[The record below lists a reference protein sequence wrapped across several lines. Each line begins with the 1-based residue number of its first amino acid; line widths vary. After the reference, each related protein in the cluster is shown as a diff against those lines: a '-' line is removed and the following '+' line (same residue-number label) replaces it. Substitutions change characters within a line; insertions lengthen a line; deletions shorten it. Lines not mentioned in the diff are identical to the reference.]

1 MRAKVRDREIGVAIA
16 NHDRTEQR
24 SLRAMARGL
33 IARGVGLFTGTSDHS
48 IARRGAA
55 TAFAIRIAGAAVAF
69 VSQIILARWM
79 GRYEFG
85 IYVYVWTWLL
95 LIGSLVPLGLCTA
108 AQRFIP
114 EYQTQNDF
122 ARLRGYIFASRW
134 LVFAIATAIGG
145 LTIAALFAF
154 QKYLDNHYVV
164 PLVLMCACLPMHA
177 LSAAQDGISRSY
189 NWIDMALAP
198 GYIVRPLVIL
208 GFMAGFHYAGM
219 PNSALYAM
227 ASTVF
232 AYWLV
237 TVAQMLM
244 INRRLK
250 EKVPAGPRKYE
261 ARFWFATAFPI
272 FMVESFYFLLTYAD
286 ILVLEVYVDPD
297 QVAVYYAAT
306 KILALVAFVY
316 FAVSAATAHRFAEY
330 HVAGQRQKLERFL
343 TDSIK
348 WTFWPSLL
356 GTLGLLVIGKF
367 LLALFGEGFD
377 TGYGLMFVL
386 AIGLLARAGVG
397 PVERL
402 LNMVGE
408 QKACATI
415 YALAFVTNLAL
426 CFILIPHLMLYGAAI
441 AISTAMIV
449 ESALLYLVT
458 KRKLG
463 LHVFIW
469 RKSANPT

>member
-1 MRAKVRDREIGVAIA
+1 MSVA
-16 NHDRTEQR
+16 NPDRTEPR
-24 SLRAMARGL
+24 NLRAMTREL
-33 IARGVGLFTGTSDHS
+33 LTRLLGLFTGTSDHS

-55 TAFAIRIAGAAVAF
+55 TAFAIRVAGAAVAF
-69 VSQIILARWM
+69 LSQIILARWM
-79 GRYEFG
+79 GRHEFG

-95 LIGSLVPLGLCTA
+95 LIGSLVPIGLCTA

-114 EYQTQNDF
+114 EYTTQGDE

-134 LVFAIATAIGG
+134 LVVTIATAIAGVTVAG
-145 LTIAALFAF
+145 LYLFR
-154 QKYLDNHYVV
+154 QHLDNYYAV

-198 GYIVRPLVIL
+198 GYIVRPLIIL
-208 GFMAGFHYAGM
+208 VFMAGFHFAGF
-219 PNSALYAM
+219 PNTALYAM
-227 ASTVF
+227 GSTVI

-237 TVAQMLM
+237 TVTQMVLLD
-244 INRRLK
+244 RRLK
-250 EKVPAGPRKYE
+250 AKISKGPRKYE
-261 ARFWFATAFPI
+261 TKFWLATAFPI
-272 FMVESFYFLLTYAD
+272 FLVESFYFLLTYAD
-286 ILVLEVYVDPD
+286 ILVLEVYVEPD

-330 HVAGQRQKLERFL
+330 HIAGEREKLERFL
-343 TDSIK
+343 NDSIK
-348 WTFWPSLL
+348 WTFWPSLA
-356 GTLGLLVIGKF
+356 GTIGLLVLGKF
-367 LLALFGEGFD
+367 LLSLFGDGFD
-377 TGYGLMFVL
+377 SGYGLLFVL

-408 QKACATI
+408 QRACATI
-415 YALAFVTNLAL
+415 YALAFIANLAL
-426 CFILIPHLMLYGAAI
+426 CFILIPHLKLYGAAI
-441 AISTAMIV
+441 AISAAMMF
-449 ESALLYLVT
+449 ESAMLYLVT

-463 LHVFIW
+463 LHVFVW
-469 RKSANPT
+469 RKPI

>member
-1 MRAKVRDREIGVAIA
+1 LALAIA
-16 NHDRTEQR
+16 NQEQTEQR
-24 SLRAMARGL
+24 NLRAMARGL
-33 IARGVGLFTGTSDHS
+33 IARAIGLFTGTSDHS

-55 TAFAIRIAGAAVAF
+55 TAFIIRVAGAAVAF
-69 VSQIILARWM
+69 LSQIILARWM

-114 EYQTQNDF
+114 EYTTQGDD

-134 LVFAIATAIGG
+134 FVVAIATVVGG
-145 LTIAALFAF
+145 LTIAILFAF
-154 QKYLDNHYVV
+154 QRYLDNYYVV

-198 GYIVRPLVIL
+198 GYIARPLVIL
-208 GFMAGFHYAGM
+208 AFMAGFHYAGM

-232 AYWLV
+232 AYWIV
-237 TVAQMLM
+237 TVAQMVMLG
-244 INRRLK
+244 RRLK

-261 ARFWFATAFPI
+261 TKFWLATAFPI
-272 FMVESFYFLLTYAD
+272 FMVESFYFLLTYTD
-286 ILVLEVYVDPD
+286 ILVLEVFVEPD

-330 HVAGQRQKLERFL
+330 HVSGQRDKLERFL
-343 TDSIK
+343 SDSIK

-356 GTLGLLVIGKF
+356 GTLGLLVLGK
-367 LLALFGEGFD
+367 LLLSLFGEGFD
-377 TGYGLMFVL
+377 SGYGLLFVL

-408 QKACATI
+408 QKACALI
-415 YALAFVTNLAL
+415 YAGAFILNLAL
-426 CFILIPHLMLYGAAI
+426 CFILIPRFALYGAAI
-441 AISTAMIV
+441 AISAAMMF
-449 ESALLYLVT
+449 ESAMLYLVT

-463 LHVFIW
+463 LHVFVW
-469 RKSANPT
+469 RNPV

>member
-1 MRAKVRDREIGVAIA
+1 MRTKVRDREIGVSIA
-16 NHDRTEQR
+16 NHERTER
-24 SLRAMARGL
+24 RTLRAMARGL
-33 IARGVGLFTGTSDHS
+33 IARGIGLFTGNSDHS
-48 IARRGAA
+48 VARRGAA
-55 TAFAIRIAGAAVAF
+55 TAFIIRVAGAAVAF
-69 VSQIILARWM
+69 LSQIILARWM

-114 EYQTQNDF
+114 EYSTQGDH

-134 LVFAIATAIGG
+134 FVVAIATAVGAI
-145 LTIAALFAF
+145 TIAILFTF
-154 QKYLDNHYVV
+154 QRYLDNYYVV

-208 GFMAGFHYAGM
+208 AFMAGFHFAGM
-219 PNSALYAM
+219 PNTALYAM
-227 ASTVF
+227 VSTVI

-237 TVAQMLM
+237 TVAQMLL
-244 INRRLK
+244 INRRLN
-250 EKVPAGPRKYE
+250 EKVSAGPRKYE
-261 ARFWFATAFPI
+261 TKFWLATAFPI
-272 FMVESFYFLLTYAD
+272 FLVESFYFLLTYTD
-286 ILVLEVYVDPD
+286 ILVLEVFVEPD

-330 HVAGQRQKLERFL
+330 HVSGQHEKLERFL
-343 TDSIK
+343 SDSIK
-348 WTFWPSLL
+348 WTFWPSLA

-367 LLALFGEGFD
+367 LLSLFGEGFD
-377 TGYGLMFVL
+377 AGYGLLFVL

-408 QKACATI
+408 QKACALI
-415 YALAFVTNLAL
+415 YAGAFVVNLAL
-426 CFILIPHLMLYGAAI
+426 CFVLIPHLKLYGAAI
-441 AISTAMIV
+441 AISAAMIF
-449 ESALLYLVT
+449 ESVTLYLVT

-463 LHVFIW
+463 LHVFVW
-469 RKSANPT
+469 RKSA

>member
-1 MRAKVRDREIGVAIA
+1 VSLANPDRA
-16 NHDRTEQR
+16 EQR
-24 SLRAMARGL
+24 NLRAIVRGL
-33 IARGVGLFTGTSDHS
+33 IAHATGLFTGSSDHS
-48 IARRGAA
+48 VARRSAA
-55 TAFAIRIAGAAVAF
+55 IAFAIRIAGAAVAF
-69 VSQIILARWM
+69 LSQIVLARWM

-114 EYQTQNDF
+114 EYATQGDD

-134 LVFAIATAIGG
+134 LVVGIATAVAGT
-145 LTIAALFAF
+145 TIAILFLF
-154 QKYLDNHYVV
+154 RQYMDNYYVV

-177 LSAAQDGISRSY
+177 LSAVQDGISRSY

-208 GFMAGFHYAGM
+208 AFMAGFHFAGF
-219 PNSALYAM
+219 PNTALYAM
-227 ASTVF
+227 ASTVI

-244 INRRLK
+244 LDRRLK
-250 EKVPAGPRKYE
+250 EKVPPGTKKFE
-261 ARFWFATAFPI
+261 TSFWLATAFPI
-272 FMVESFYFLLTYAD
+272 FMVESFYFLLTYTD
-286 ILVLEVYVDPD
+286 ILVLEVYVEPD

-330 HVAGQRQKLERFL
+330 HVSGQRERLERFL
-343 TDSIK
+343 SDSIK
-348 WTFWPSLL
+348 WTFWPSLA
-356 GTLGLLVIGKF
+356 GTIGLLVLGKF
-367 LLALFGEGFD
+367 LLSLFGEGFAS
-377 TGYGLMFVL
+377 GYGLMFVL
-386 AIGLLARAGVG
+386 AVGLLARAGVG

-408 QKACATI
+408 QRSCAAI
-415 YALAFVTNLAL
+415 YALAFITNLAL
-426 CFILIPHLMLYGAAI
+426 CFLLIPHFKLYGAAV
-441 AISTAMIV
+441 AISAAMMF
-449 ESALLYLVT
+449 ESAMLYLVT

-463 LHVFIW
+463 LHVFVW
-469 RKSANPT
+469 RKPS

>member
-1 MRAKVRDREIGVAIA
+1 MAIA
-16 NHDRTEQR
+16 NQEQTEQR
-24 SLRAMARGL
+24 NLRAMARGL
-33 IARGVGLFTGTSDHS
+33 IARAVGLFTGTSDHS
-48 IARRGAA
+48 VARRGAA
-55 TAFAIRIAGAAVAF
+55 TAFIIRVAGAAVAF
-69 VSQIILARWM
+69 LSQIILARWM
-79 GRYEFG
+79 GRHEFG

-114 EYQTQNDF
+114 EYATQGDD

-134 LVFAIATAIGG
+134 FVVAIATAVGG
-145 LTIAALFAF
+145 LTIAILFVF
-154 QKYLDNHYVV
+154 QRYLDNYYVV

-208 GFMAGFHYAGM
+208 AFMAGFHFAGM
-219 PNSALYAM
+219 PNTALYAM
-227 ASTVF
+227 VSTVF

-237 TVAQMLM
+237 TVAQMLL

-250 EKVPAGPRKYE
+250 EKVPPGPRKYE
-261 ARFWFATAFPI
+261 TKFWLATAFPI
-272 FMVESFYFLLTYAD
+272 FMVESFYFLLTYTD
-286 ILVLEVYVDPD
+286 ILVLEVFVEPD

-330 HVAGQRQKLERFL
+330 HVSGQREKLERFL
-343 TDSIK
+343 SDSIK
-348 WTFWPSLL
+348 WTFWPSLA

-367 LLALFGEGFD
+367 LLSLFGEGFSS
-377 TGYGLMFVL
+377 GYGLMFVL

-408 QKACATI
+408 QKACALI
-415 YALAFVTNLAL
+415 YAGAFILNLAL
-426 CFILIPHLMLYGAAI
+426 CFILIPRFMLYGAAI
-441 AISTAMIV
+441 AISAAMIF
-449 ESALLYLVT
+449 ESAMLYLVT

-463 LHVFIW
+463 LHVFVW
-469 RKSANPT
+469 RKPN

>member
-1 MRAKVRDREIGVAIA
+1 
-16 NHDRTEQR
+16 
-24 SLRAMARGL
+24 MAREL
-33 IARGVGLFTGTSDHS
+33 IARGLGLFSGNSDHS

-55 TAFAIRIAGAAVAF
+55 TAFMIRVAGAAVAF
-69 VSQIILARWM
+69 LSQIILARWM

-95 LIGSLVPLGLCTA
+95 LLGSLVPLGLCTA

-114 EYQTQNDF
+114 EYQTQGDF
-122 ARLRGYIFASRW
+122 ARVRGYIFASRW
-134 LVFAIATAIGG
+134 LVVAIATAVGG
-145 LTIAALFAF
+145 ITIAVLFAF

-208 GFMAGFHYAGM
+208 AFMAGFHFAGM
-219 PNSALYAM
+219 PNTALYAM
-227 ASTVF
+227 VSTVF
-232 AYWLV
+232 AYWIV
-237 TVAQMLM
+237 TVAQLVMM
-244 INRRLK
+244 SFRLR

-261 ARFWFATAFPI
+261 TKFWLATAFPI
-272 FMVESFYFLLTYAD
+272 FLVESFYFLLTYTD
-286 ILVLEVYVDPD
+286 ILILEIYVNPD
-297 QVAVYYAAT
+297 EVAVYYAAT

-330 HVAGQRQKLERFL
+330 HIAGEHEKLERFL
-343 TDSIK
+343 SDSIK

-356 GTLGLLVIGKF
+356 GTIGLLVTGKF

-377 TGYGLMFVL
+377 SGYGLMFVL

-408 QKACATI
+408 QKACALI
-415 YALAFVTNLAL
+415 YAGAFVVNLSL
-426 CFILIPHLMLYGAAI
+426 CFILVPYLKLYGAAI
-441 AISTAMIV
+441 AISAAMIF
-449 ESALLYLVT
+449 ESLLLYVVT

-469 RKSANPT
+469 RKPA

>member
-1 MRAKVRDREIGVAIA
+1 LAIA
-16 NHDRTEQR
+16 GQNRSDQR
-24 SLRAMARGL
+24 SLRETLRGL
-33 IARGVGLFTGTSDHS
+33 FARALGLFTGSSDHS
-48 IARRGAA
+48 VARRGAA
-55 TAFAIRIAGAAVAF
+55 TAFIIRVAGAAVAF
-69 VSQIILARWM
+69 LSQIVLARWM

-95 LIGSLVPLGLCTA
+95 LLGSLVPLGLCTA

-114 EYQTQNDF
+114 EYQAQGDF

-134 LVFAIATAIGG
+134 FVVAIATVIAGV
-145 LTIAALFAF
+145 TIAGLFAF

-208 GFMAGFHYAGM
+208 AFMAGFHFAGL

-232 AYWLV
+232 AYWIV
-237 TVAQMLM
+237 TVAQTVMM
-244 INRRLK
+244 GRRLK
-250 EKVPAGPRKYE
+250 EKVAAGPRKYE
-261 ARFWFATAFPI
+261 TKFWLATAFPI
-272 FMVESFYFLLTYAD
+272 FMVESFYFLLTYTD
-286 ILVLEVYVDPD
+286 ILVLELFVDPD
-297 QVAVYYAAT
+297 EVAVYYAAT

-330 HVAGQRQKLERFL
+330 HVSGQPEKLERFL

-356 GTLGLLVIGKF
+356 GTLGLLVIGK
-367 LLALFGEGFD
+367 LLLSLFGEGFD
-377 TGYGLMFVL
+377 SGYGLLFVL

-408 QKACATI
+408 QRACAMI

-426 CFILIPHLMLYGAAI
+426 CFLLIPHLKLYGAAI
-441 AISTAMIV
+441 AISAAMIV
-449 ESALLYLVT
+449 ESALLFFVT
-458 KRKLG
+458 KRKLN

-469 RKSANPT
+469 RKPA

>member
-1 MRAKVRDREIGVAIA
+1 MAIA
-16 NHDRTEQR
+16 NQQPEEQR
-24 SLRAMARGL
+24 SLRA
-33 IARGVGLFTGTSDHS
+33 IARELISRALGLFTGTSDHS
-48 IARRGAA
+48 VARRGAA

-69 VSQIILARWM
+69 LSQIILARWM

-95 LIGSLVPLGLCTA
+95 LLGSLVPLGLCTA

-114 EYQTQNDF
+114 EYQTQGDF

-134 LVFAIATAIGG
+134 FVVAIATAVAGT
-145 LTIAALFAF
+145 TIAGLFVF

-208 GFMAGFHYAGM
+208 AFMAGFHYAGM

-232 AYWLV
+232 AYWIV
-237 TVAQMLM
+237 TVAQLVMM
-244 INRRLK
+244 GRRLK
-250 EKVPAGPRKYE
+250 EKVPAGPRTYE
-261 ARFWFATAFPI
+261 TKFWLATAFPI
-272 FMVESFYFLLTYAD
+272 FMVESFYFLLTYTD
-286 ILVLEVYVDPD
+286 ILILELYVDPD
-297 QVAVYYAAT
+297 EVAVYYAAT

-330 HVAGQRQKLERFL
+330 HVSGQRDKLERFL

-348 WTFWPSLL
+348 WTFWPSLA

-377 TGYGLMFVL
+377 SGYGLMFVL
-386 AIGLLARAGVG
+386 AVGLLARAGVG

-408 QKACATI
+408 QKACALI
-415 YALAFVTNLAL
+415 YAGAFILNLSL
-426 CFILIPHLMLYGAAI
+426 CFILIPHLKLYGAAI
-441 AISTAMIV
+441 AISAAMMF
-449 ESALLYLVT
+449 ESAMLYLVT

-463 LHVFIW
+463 LHVFVW
-469 RKSANPT
+469 KKPA

>member
-1 MRAKVRDREIGVAIA
+1 MRTKVRDREIGVSIA
-16 NHDRTEQR
+16 NHERTER
-24 SLRAMARGL
+24 RTLRAMARGL
-33 IARGVGLFTGTSDHS
+33 IARGIGLFTGNSDHS
-48 IARRGAA
+48 VARRGAA
-55 TAFAIRIAGAAVAF
+55 TAFIIRVAGAAVAF
-69 VSQIILARWM
+69 LSQIILARWM

-114 EYQTQNDF
+114 EYSTQGDH

-134 LVFAIATAIGG
+134 FVVAIATAVGAI
-145 LTIAALFAF
+145 TIAILFTF
-154 QKYLDNHYVV
+154 QRYLDNYYVV

-208 GFMAGFHYAGM
+208 AFMAGFHFAGM
-219 PNSALYAM
+219 PNTALYAM
-227 ASTVF
+227 VSTVI

-237 TVAQMLM
+237 TVAQMLL

-261 ARFWFATAFPI
+261 TKFWLATAFPI
-272 FMVESFYFLLTYAD
+272 FLVESFYFLLTYTD
-286 ILVLEVYVDPD
+286 ILVLEVFVEPD

-330 HVAGQRQKLERFL
+330 HVSGQHEKLERFL
-343 TDSIK
+343 SDSIK
-348 WTFWPSLL
+348 WTFWPSLA

-367 LLALFGEGFD
+367 LLSLFGEGFD
-377 TGYGLMFVL
+377 AGYGLLFVL

-408 QKACATI
+408 QKACALI
-415 YALAFVTNLAL
+415 YAGAFVVNLAL
-426 CFILIPHLMLYGAAI
+426 CFVLIPHLKLYGAAI
-441 AISTAMIV
+441 AISAAMIF
-449 ESALLYLVT
+449 ESVTLYLVT

-463 LHVFIW
+463 LHVFVW
-469 RKSANPT
+469 RKSA

>member
-1 MRAKVRDREIGVAIA
+1 MAIA
-16 NHDRTEQR
+16 NQDGTERPGMREQLR
-24 SLRAMARGL
+24 SL
-33 IARGVGLFTGTSDHS
+33 IALVRRLFAGESDHS
-48 IARRGAA
+48 VARRGAA
-55 TAFAIRIAGAAVAF
+55 TAFIIRVAGAAVAF

-114 EYQTQNDF
+114 EYTTQGDD

-134 LVFAIATAIGG
+134 LVVAIATAVAGT
-145 LTIAALFAF
+145 TIATLFTF
-154 QKYLDNHYVV
+154 QQYLDNHYVV

-208 GFMAGFHYAGM
+208 GFMAGFHFAGF
-219 PNSALYAM
+219 PNTALYAM
-227 ASTVF
+227 ASTVI
-232 AYWLV
+232 AYWIV
-237 TVAQMLM
+237 TVVQMFLLD
-244 INRRLK
+244 RRLK
-250 EKVPAGPRKYE
+250 EKVPAGPRKLETKY
-261 ARFWFATAFPI
+261 WLATAFPI

-286 ILVLEVYVDPD
+286 ILVLEIYVDPD

-330 HVAGQRQKLERFL
+330 HVSGERDKLERFL

-356 GTLGLLVIGKF
+356 GTIGLLVLGKY
-367 LLALFGEGFD
+367 LLSLFGEGFD
-377 TGYGLMFVL
+377 AGYGLMFVL

-415 YALAFVTNLAL
+415 YALAFIANLSL
-426 CFILIPHLMLYGAAI
+426 CFILIPHLKLYGAAI
-441 AISTAMIV
+441 AISAAMMF
-449 ESALLYLVT
+449 ESAMLYLVT

-463 LHVFIW
+463 LHVFVW
-469 RKSANPT
+469 RKAV

>member
-1 MRAKVRDREIGVAIA
+1 VAIA
-16 NHDRTEQR
+16 NQDQTEER
-24 SLRAMARGL
+24 GLRATVRGL
-33 IARGVGLFTGTSDHS
+33 IARGLGLFSGNSDHS
-48 IARRGAA
+48 VARRGAA

-69 VSQIILARWM
+69 LSQIILARWM

-95 LIGSLVPLGLCTA
+95 LLGSLVPLGLCTA

-114 EYQTQNDF
+114 EYQTQGDF

-134 LVFAIATAIGG
+134 LVVAIATAVGFA
-145 LTIAALFAF
+145 TIAILFTF
-154 QKYLDNHYVV
+154 QQYLDNHYVV

-208 GFMAGFHYAGM
+208 AFMAGFHYAGF
-219 PNSALYAM
+219 PNTALYAM
-227 ASTVF
+227 ASTVI

-237 TVAQMLM
+237 TVTQMLLM
-244 INRRLK
+244 DWRLR
-250 EKVPAGPRKYE
+250 EKVPAGPKKYE
-261 ARFWFATAFPI
+261 TRFWLATAFPI
-272 FMVESFYFLLTYAD
+272 FMVESFYFLLTYTD
-286 ILVLEVYVDPD
+286 ILVLEIYVEPD
-297 QVAVYYAAT
+297 EVAIYYAAT

-330 HVAGQRQKLERFL
+330 HVSGQREKLEQFL
-343 TDSIK
+343 SDSIK

-367 LLALFGEGFD
+367 LLALFGEGFSS
-377 TGYGLMFVL
+377 GYGLMFVL

-408 QKACATI
+408 QKACALI
-415 YALAFVTNLAL
+415 YAGAFVLNLAL
-426 CFILIPHLMLYGAAI
+426 CFILIPHLKLYGAAI
-441 AISTAMIV
+441 AISVAMMF
-449 ESALLYLVT
+449 ESAMLYLVT

-463 LHVFIW
+463 LHVFVW
-469 RKSANPT
+469 RKPA

>member
-1 MRAKVRDREIGVAIA
+1 
-16 NHDRTEQR
+16 
-24 SLRAMARGL
+24 MAREL
-33 IARGVGLFTGTSDHS
+33 IARGLGLFSGNSDHS

-55 TAFAIRIAGAAVAF
+55 TAFMIRVAGAAVAF
-69 VSQIILARWM
+69 LSQIIRARWM

-95 LIGSLVPLGLCTA
+95 LLGSLVPLGLCTA

-114 EYQTQNDF
+114 EYQTQGDF
-122 ARLRGYIFASRW
+122 ARVRGYIFASRW
-134 LVFAIATAIGG
+134 LVVAIATAVGG
-145 LTIAALFAF
+145 ITIAVLFAF

-208 GFMAGFHYAGM
+208 AFMAGFHFAGM
-219 PNSALYAM
+219 PNTALYAM
-227 ASTVF
+227 VSTVF
-232 AYWLV
+232 AYWIV
-237 TVAQMLM
+237 TVAQLVMM
-244 INRRLK
+244 SFRLR

-261 ARFWFATAFPI
+261 TKFWLATAFPI
-272 FMVESFYFLLTYAD
+272 FLVESFYFLLTYTD
-286 ILVLEVYVDPD
+286 ILILEIYVNPD
-297 QVAVYYAAT
+297 EVAVYYAAT

-330 HVAGQRQKLERFL
+330 HIAGEHEKLERFL
-343 TDSIK
+343 SDSIK

-356 GTLGLLVIGKF
+356 GTIGLLVTGKF

-377 TGYGLMFVL
+377 SGYGLMFVL

-408 QKACATI
+408 QKACALI
-415 YALAFVTNLAL
+415 YAGAFVVNLSL
-426 CFILIPHLMLYGAAI
+426 CFILVPYLKLYGAAI
-441 AISTAMIV
+441 AISAAMIF
-449 ESALLYLVT
+449 ESLLLYVVT

-469 RKSANPT
+469 RKPA

>member
-1 MRAKVRDREIGVAIA
+1 MAIA
-16 NHDRTEQR
+16 DQEQTER
-24 SLRAMARGL
+24 RNLHAMAREL
-33 IARGVGLFTGTSDHS
+33 IARGLGLFSGNSDHS

-55 TAFAIRIAGAAVAF
+55 TAFMIRVAGAAVAF
-69 VSQIILARWM
+69 LSQIILARWM

-95 LIGSLVPLGLCTA
+95 LLGSLVPLGLCTA

-114 EYQTQNDF
+114 EYQTQGDF
-122 ARLRGYIFASRW
+122 ARVRGYIFASRW
-134 LVFAIATAIGG
+134 LVVAIATAVGG
-145 LTIAALFAF
+145 ITIAVLFAF

-208 GFMAGFHYAGM
+208 AFMAGFHFAGM
-219 PNSALYAM
+219 PNTALYGM

-232 AYWLV
+232 AYWIV
-237 TVAQMLM
+237 TVAQLVMM
-244 INRRLK
+244 SFRLR

-261 ARFWFATAFPI
+261 TKFWLATAFPI
-272 FMVESFYFLLTYAD
+272 FLVESFYFLLTYTD
-286 ILVLEVYVDPD
+286 ILILEIYVNPD
-297 QVAVYYAAT
+297 EVAVYYAAT

-330 HVAGQRQKLERFL
+330 HIAGEHEKLERFL
-343 TDSIK
+343 SDSIK

-356 GTLGLLVIGKF
+356 GTIGLLVTGKF

-377 TGYGLMFVL
+377 SGYGLMFVL

-408 QKACATI
+408 QKACALI
-415 YALAFVTNLAL
+415 YAGAFVVNLSL
-426 CFILIPHLMLYGAAI
+426 CFILVPYLKLYGAAI
-441 AISTAMIV
+441 AISAAMIF
-449 ESALLYLVT
+449 ESLLLYVVT

-469 RKSANPT
+469 RKPA

>member
-1 MRAKVRDREIGVAIA
+1 VAIA
-16 NHDRTEQR
+16 NQNRVER
-24 SLRAMARGL
+24 RGLRETLRGL
-33 IARGVGLFTGTSDHS
+33 IVRGFGLFSGNSDHS

-55 TAFAIRIAGAAVAF
+55 TAFIIRVAGAAVAF
-69 VSQIILARWM
+69 LSQIILARWM

-95 LIGSLVPLGLCTA
+95 LLGSLVPLGLCTA

-114 EYQTQNDF
+114 EYQTQGDL

-134 LVFAIATAIGG
+134 LVVAIATVVAGV
-145 LTIAALFAF
+145 TIAVLFVF
-154 QKYLDNHYVV
+154 QKHLDNHYVV

-189 NWIDMALAP
+189 NWIDMALTP

-208 GFMAGFHYAGM
+208 AFMAGFHFAGL
-219 PNSALYAM
+219 PNTALYAM

-237 TVAQMLM
+237 TVMQMLL

-250 EKVPAGPRKYE
+250 EKVSAGPRKYE
-261 ARFWFATAFPI
+261 TKFWFATAFPI
-272 FMVESFYFLLTYAD
+272 FMVESFYFLLTYTD
-286 ILVLEVYVDPD
+286 ILVLELYVGPD

-330 HVAGQRQKLERFL
+330 HVAGQHEKLERFL
-343 TDSIK
+343 ADSIK

-356 GTLGLLVIGKF
+356 GTLGLLVLGKF
-367 LLALFGEGFD
+367 LLSLFGEGFD
-377 TGYGLMFVL
+377 AGYGLMFVL

-408 QKACATI
+408 QKACAFI
-415 YALAFVTNLAL
+415 YAGAFVVNLAL
-426 CFILIPHLMLYGAAI
+426 CFILIPYLKLYGAAV
-441 AISTAMIV
+441 AISAAMIF
-449 ESALLYLVT
+449 ESALLFFVT

-463 LHVFIW
+463 LHVFVW
-469 RKSANPT
+469 RKPA

>member
-1 MRAKVRDREIGVAIA
+1 VAIA
-16 NHDRTEQR
+16 NQEQTEQR
-24 SLRAMARGL
+24 NLRAMARGL
-33 IARGVGLFTGTSDHS
+33 IARAIGLFTGTSDHS
-48 IARRGAA
+48 VARRGAA
-55 TAFAIRIAGAAVAF
+55 TAFIIRVAGAAVAF
-69 VSQIILARWM
+69 LSQIILARWM

-114 EYQTQNDF
+114 EYATQGDH

-134 LVFAIATAIGG
+134 FVVAIATAVGG
-145 LTIAALFAF
+145 VTIAALFAF
-154 QKYLDNHYVV
+154 QRYLDNYYVV

-177 LSAAQDGISRSY
+177 LSAVQDGISRSY

-208 GFMAGFHYAGM
+208 AFMAGFHFSGM
-219 PNSALYAM
+219 PNTALYAM
-227 ASTVF
+227 VSTVF

-237 TVAQMLM
+237 TVAQMLL
-244 INRRLK
+244 INRRLN
-250 EKVPAGPRKYE
+250 EKVAAGPRKYE
-261 ARFWFATAFPI
+261 TKFWLATAFPI
-272 FMVESFYFLLTYAD
+272 FLVESFYFLLTYTD
-286 ILVLEVYVDPD
+286 ILVLEIFVEPD

-330 HVAGQRQKLERFL
+330 HVSGQREKLERFL
-343 TDSIK
+343 SDSIK
-348 WTFWPSLL
+348 WTFWPSLV
-356 GTLGLLVIGKF
+356 GTLGLLVLGKF
-367 LLALFGEGFD
+367 LLSLFGEGFD
-377 TGYGLMFVL
+377 SGYGLLFVL

-408 QKACATI
+408 QKACALI
-415 YALAFVTNLAL
+415 YAGAFLVNLAL
-426 CFILIPHLMLYGAAI
+426 CFVLIPYLKLYGAAI
-441 AISTAMIV
+441 AISAAMIV
-449 ESALLYLVT
+449 ESSLLYVVT

-463 LHVFIW
+463 LHVFVW
-469 RKSANPT
+469 RKPA

>member
-1 MRAKVRDREIGVAIA
+1 MTRALLARAI
-16 NHDRTEQR
+16 
-24 SLRAMARGL
+24 
-33 IARGVGLFTGTSDHS
+33 GLFTGASDHS

-55 TAFAIRIAGAAVAF
+55 TAFAIRVAGAAVAF
-69 VSQIILARWM
+69 ISQIILARWM
-79 GRYEFG
+79 GRHEFG

-95 LIGSLVPLGLCTA
+95 LIGSLVPVGLCTA

-114 EYQTQNDF
+114 EYTTQGDE

-134 LVFAIATAIGG
+134 LVVAIATAIAGVTVAG
-145 LTIAALFAF
+145 LYLFR
-154 QKYLDNHYVV
+154 QYLDNYYAV

-208 GFMAGFHYAGM
+208 AFMAGFHFAGF
-219 PNSALYAM
+219 PNTALYAM
-227 ASTVF
+227 ASTVI

-237 TVAQMLM
+237 TVTQMVLLG
-244 INRRLK
+244 RRLRA
-250 EKVPAGPRKYE
+250 KVSKGPRKYE
-261 ARFWFATAFPI
+261 TKFWLATAFPI
-272 FMVESFYFLLTYAD
+272 FLVESFYFLLTYTD
-286 ILVLEVYVDPD
+286 ILVLEVYVEPD

-330 HVAGQRQKLERFL
+330 HIAGEREKLERFL
-343 TDSIK
+343 NDSIK
-348 WTFWPSLL
+348 WTFWPSLA
-356 GTLGLLVIGKF
+356 GTIGLLALGKF
-367 LLALFGEGFD
+367 LLSLFGDGFD
-377 TGYGLMFVL
+377 SGYGLLFVL

-408 QKACATI
+408 QRACATI
-415 YALAFVTNLAL
+415 YALAFIVNLAL
-426 CFILIPHLMLYGAAI
+426 CFILIPYLKLYGAAI
-441 AISTAMIV
+441 AISAAMMF
-449 ESALLYLVT
+449 ESAMLYLVT

-463 LHVFIW
+463 LHVFVW
-469 RKSANPT
+469 RKPI

>member
-1 MRAKVRDREIGVAIA
+1 MSLANPDRA
-16 NHDRTEQR
+16 EQR
-24 SLRAMARGL
+24 NLRAIVRGL
-33 IARGVGLFTGTSDHS
+33 IARAIGLFTGSSDHS
-48 IARRGAA
+48 VARRGAA

-69 VSQIILARWM
+69 VSQIVLARWM
-79 GRYEFG
+79 GGHEFG

-95 LIGSLVPLGLCTA
+95 LIGSLMPLGLCTA

-114 EYQTQNDF
+114 EYATQGDD

-134 LVFAIATAIGG
+134 LVVGIATFVGG
-145 LTIAALFAF
+145 TTIAILFMF
-154 QKYLDNHYVV
+154 RQYMDNYYVV

-198 GYIVRPLVIL
+198 GYIARPLVIL
-208 GFMAGFHYAGM
+208 AFMAGFHFAGF
-219 PNSALYAM
+219 PNTALYAM
-227 ASTVF
+227 ASTVI

-237 TVAQMLM
+237 TVTQMLM
-244 INRRLK
+244 LDRRLK
-250 EKVPAGPRKYE
+250 EKVPAGPKKYE
-261 ARFWFATAFPI
+261 TKFWLATAFPI
-272 FMVESFYFLLTYAD
+272 FMVESFYFLLTYTD
-286 ILVLEVYVDPD
+286 ILVLEVYVKPD

-330 HVAGQRQKLERFL
+330 HVSGQRERLERFL
-343 TDSIK
+343 SDSIK
-348 WTFWPSLL
+348 WTFWPSLA
-356 GTLGLLVIGKF
+356 GTIGLLVIGKF
-367 LLALFGEGFD
+367 LLSLFGEGFAS
-377 TGYGLMFVL
+377 GYGLMFVL

-408 QKACATI
+408 QRACAAI
-415 YALAFVTNLAL
+415 YALAFIVNLAL
-426 CFILIPHLMLYGAAI
+426 CFLLIPHFKLYGAAI
-441 AISTAMIV
+441 AISAAMIF
-449 ESALLYLVT
+449 ESAMLYFVT

-463 LHVFIW
+463 LHVFVW
-469 RKSANPT
+469 RKPS

>member
-1 MRAKVRDREIGVAIA
+1 MSLANPDRA
-16 NHDRTEQR
+16 EQR
-24 SLRAMARGL
+24 NLRAIVRGL
-33 IARGVGLFTGTSDHS
+33 IARAIGLFTGSSDHS
-48 IARRGAA
+48 VARRGAA
-55 TAFAIRIAGAAVAF
+55 IAFSIRIGGAAVAF
-69 VSQIILARWM
+69 LSQIVLARWL

-114 EYQTQNDF
+114 EYVTQGDD

-134 LVFAIATAIGG
+134 LVVGIATGVAGT
-145 LTIAALFAF
+145 TIAILFMF
-154 QKYLDNHYVV
+154 RQYMDNYYVV

-198 GYIVRPLVIL
+198 GYIARPLVIL
-208 GFMAGFHYAGM
+208 AFMAGFHFAGF
-219 PNSALYAM
+219 PNTALYAM
-227 ASTVF
+227 VSTVI

-237 TVAQMLM
+237 TVAQMLLLE
-244 INRRLK
+244 RRLK
-250 EKVPAGPRKYE
+250 EKIPAGPRKYE
-261 ARFWFATAFPI
+261 TKFWLATAFPI
-272 FMVESFYFLLTYAD
+272 FMVESFYFLLTYTD
-286 ILVLEVYVDPD
+286 ILVLEVYVEPD

-330 HVAGQRQKLERFL
+330 HVSGQRERLERFL
-343 TDSIK
+343 SDSIK
-348 WTFWPSLL
+348 WTFWPSLA
-356 GTLGLLVIGKF
+356 GTIGLLVLGKF
-367 LLALFGEGFD
+367 LLSLFGEGFAS
-377 TGYGLMFVL
+377 GYGLMFVL
-386 AIGLLARAGVG
+386 SIGLLARAGVG

-408 QKACATI
+408 QRSCAAI
-415 YALAFVTNLAL
+415 YALAFITNLAL
-426 CFILIPHLMLYGAAI
+426 CFLLIPHFKLYGAAI
-441 AISTAMIV
+441 AISAAMMF
-449 ESALLYLVT
+449 ESAMLYLVT

-463 LHVFIW
+463 LHVFVW
-469 RKSANPT
+469 RKPS

>member
-1 MRAKVRDREIGVAIA
+1 VAIA
-16 NHDRTEQR
+16 NQDRVER
-24 SLRAMARGL
+24 RGLRETARGL
-33 IARGVGLFTGTSDHS
+33 IARGLGLFSGNSDHS
-48 IARRGAA
+48 VARRGAA
-55 TAFAIRIAGAAVAF
+55 TAFIIRVAGAAVAF
-69 VSQIILARWM
+69 LSQIILARWM

-95 LIGSLVPLGLCTA
+95 LLGSLVPLGLCTA

-114 EYQTQNDF
+114 EYQTQGDF

-134 LVFAIATAIGG
+134 LVVAIATVVAGV
-145 LTIAALFAF
+145 TIAALFVF
-154 QKYLDNHYVV
+154 QDHLDNHYVV

-208 GFMAGFHYAGM
+208 AFMAGFHFAGL
-219 PNSALYAM
+219 PNTALYAM

-232 AYWLV
+232 AYWIV
-237 TVAQMLM
+237 TVAQMVM
-244 INRRLK
+244 MGFRL
-250 EKVPAGPRKYE
+250 EKKIPAGPRKYE
-261 ARFWFATAFPI
+261 TKFWLATAFPI
-272 FMVESFYFLLTYAD
+272 FMVESFYFLLTYTD
-286 ILVLEVYVDPD
+286 ILVLEIYVAPD

-330 HVAGQRQKLERFL
+330 HVSGQHEKLERFL

-356 GTLGLLVIGKF
+356 GTLGLLVLGKF
-367 LLALFGEGFD
+367 LLSLFGEGFD
-377 TGYGLMFVL
+377 TGYGLLFVL
-386 AIGLLARAGVG
+386 AVGLLARAGVG

-408 QKACATI
+408 QKACALI
-415 YALAFVTNLAL
+415 YAGAFVVNLAL
-426 CFILIPHLMLYGAAI
+426 CFILIPLLKLYGAAI
-441 AISTAMIV
+441 AISAAMIF
-449 ESALLYLVT
+449 ESALLFFVT

-463 LHVFIW
+463 LHVFVW
-469 RKSANPT
+469 RKPA